1 MILKEQAAII
11 MGNLNDIVQDL
22 YTDNDNDARYDIQFY
37 ITDNYQL
44 YNKVTKLEDKEYIP
58 AILNR
63 LDPFVPKS
71 SAGVINDFLEIKFY
85 CKFEHKEA
93 LETVIEQ
100 YREDWHSVPVLD
112 GTEVYT
118 QYLSNFIYDND
129 ELSQDGRN
137 EHYFYGTLRIQWD
150 TILGG
155 ISYDQTSLKINN
167 VVYPVKIQ
175 TYRNDKATVA
185 TKDYNDAENV
195 NANLVSESLV
205 ITVPL
210 NATTGASA
218 LWQDIHTRS
227 FNKTYTIV
235 DDYGAAGKITK
246 DWELK
251 AGIVN
256 KEENKIIS
264 FTCIFDI
271 PLPRGTF
278 DITYKAKNGTT
289 VEGTV
294 IVTNFGDS
302 SSNSLDGRVKE
313 QIVKAREVRQVNGYS
328 MTFLYEPG
336 NELSKILAERS
347 HKKVDGDRFDITH
360 TFEDLTFEYIDLVIE
375 KGSYAFTENAGILFT
390 ISFAEG
396 V

>member
-1 MILKEQAAII
+1 M
-11 MGNLNDIVQDL
+11 
-22 YTDNDNDARYDIQFY
+22 F
-37 ITDNYQL
+37 
-44 YNKVTKLEDKEYIP
+44 
-58 AILNR
+58 R
-63 LDPFVPKS
+63 LP
-71 SAGVINDFLEIKFY
+71 
-85 CKFEHKEA
+85 
-93 LETVIEQ
+93 
-100 YREDWHSVPVLD
+100 
-112 GTEVYT
+112 
-118 QYLSNFIYDND
+118 
-129 ELSQDGRN
+129 
-137 EHYFYGTLRIQWD
+137 
-150 TILGG
+150 
-155 ISYDQTSLKINN
+155 
-167 VVYPVKIQ
+167 
-175 TYRNDKATVA
+175 
-185 TKDYNDAENV
+185 
-195 NANLVSESLV
+195 
-205 ITVPL
+205 
-210 NATTGASA
+210 
-218 LWQDIHTRS
+218 
-227 FNKTYTIV
+227 
-235 DDYGAAGKITK
+235 
-246 DWELK
+246 
-251 AGIVN
+251 
-256 KEENKIIS
+256 
-264 FTCIFDI
+264 CIFDI